1 MVDYIDKL
9 AAVALA
15 NIPEAH
21 WVSKTELGCH
31 FHCTPPSA
39 EQLAHTLRSRP
50 ALQAI
55 LASRTGYTP
64 SKWLLMEEFDELAER
79 RTKVPMDDLDENPD
93 AYQRAAKSGLMGL
106 CLSGGGI
113 RSATFNLGVLQ
124 GLAELRL
131 LDCFDYLSSVS
142 GGGYIHQWL
151 AAWASRES
159 FPSVAEKLVPL
170 PDERCPQTHPEPLR
184 WLRRYSNYLTPQ
196 LGLFSGDTW
205 VMAATWIRNTL
216 LNQSI
221 LIASLL
227 ALVLVP
233 HLLFRIQLHPGP
245 RAAVAFGILFALL
258 IAATWYTGRN
268 LHQCDLHT
276 ASPSGVLG
284 QTGVQLSVVGPLLLA
299 SVVASMLFPLAA
311 TTAFGL
317 HLGVSVL
324 LAWVLLMLLSV
335 AVTFGG
341 DAILCYL
348 QSRRGTEEVRSF
360 REFWKHLHKGDAI
373 AVSFPPLAGF
383 VVASAVSATAGAAWI
398 GGSEYLLARLWH
410 LSPGNWYPIVLTLG
424 PPLLVNGVLVS
435 LVLLT
440 GLLGR
445 AYFNARREWLARLSG
460 WAGFVSVAWIAFIA
474 ITLLSHSLL
483 VWAIPH
489 VKTVTGLLLGWAGT
503 TVGGIFAANGRGSSG
518 AKDDQQPRDSKVSEL
533 ISVVAPYIFIVGL
546 LILVSLLAE
555 FITRGHGARWVLVEI
570 ASSGAVALLLAWRV
584 DINEFSMHAFY
595 RDRLARCYL
604 GASNR
609 SRAAN
614 PFTGFDD
621 WDTKLPLD
629 SLRPTRGYHGPF
641 PIFCAALNL
650 TFGEDLAWQ
659 ERKAAS
665 FAFTPLYCGYDVPW
679 TAATAKPTEMRFNGF
694 VRTQDFAYPRPGIHL
709 PTVAA
714 ISGAAVSPNMGY
726 HSNPAT
732 AFLMTVFNVRLGWW
746 LANPRK
752 LTEGGRLLHSTR
764 SLPGLSGSH
773 YPSSSP
779 LLSLLYLA
787 SELLGQTDD
796 TRRYVY
802 LSDGGHFDNMGL
814 YELVRRRCRYIV
826 ICDAE
831 ADGQLQF
838 EGIGMAIRKCR
849 IDFGAE
855 ITLDLRPLAKN
866 GDGDNSSAHC
876 VTGSIRYPEDDR
888 ATPPGIVVYVK
899 SSLTGDEPADVLNYK
914 KQDSVFPQDSTNDQW
929 FSESQFESYRRLGHH
944 IATATFAAADPVAFS
959 CREREGRAGYFSN
972 LSKIWAPMT
981 PQMKEFSPQHT
992 ALYGEL
998 LEETRTDSTMSG
1010 LFDLLFD
1017 RAAAGTRKWKD
1028 APTDVESAYAARFC
1042 LRFIEFIFTVYLQL
1056 RLMYPENRE
1065 HPFAQGW
1072 LEIFSSW
1079 GKIDV
1084 MQSAWKRYGCGYT
1097 RGFQL
1102 FLESEGIGF
1111 PSLRADAN
1119 K

>member
-1 MVDYIDKL
+1 MEDYIEKL
-9 AAVALA
+9 AAAALA
-15 NIPEAH
+15 GIPEAS
-21 WVSKTELGCH
+21 WVSRTELGVH
-31 FHCTPPSA
+31 FHGIPASA
-39 EQLAHTLRSRP
+39 EQLATTLRGSP

-64 SKWLLMEEFDELAER
+64 SKWLLMEEFAELAER
-79 RTKVPMDDLDENPD
+79 RAKVPMDGIDEDPD
-93 AYQRAAKSGLMGL
+93 AYRSAAKSGLMGL

-113 RSATFNLGVLQ
+113 RSATFNLGILQ

-131 LDCFDYLSSVS
+131 LHCFDYLSSVS

-151 AAWASRES
+151 AAWASREGFS
-159 FPSVAEKLVPL
+159 NVAEKLVPL
-170 PDERCPQTHPEPLR
+170 PDEDCPKSHPEPLR

-196 LGLFSGDTW
+196 LGILSGDTW

-216 LNQSI
+216 LNQFI

-227 ALVLVP
+227 ALVLIP
-233 HLLFRIQLHPGP
+233 HLLLRVQLHAGP

-268 LHQCDLHT
+268 LRQCDLHT

-284 QTGVQLSVVGPLLLA
+284 QTGIQLRVVAPLLLA
-299 SVVASMLFPLAA
+299 SLAAAMLFPLAA

-324 LAWVLLMLLSV
+324 LSWLLLMLFSV
-335 AVTFGG
+335 VVTFGG

-348 QSRRGTEEVRSF
+348 QSRRGTEQVPSF
-360 REFWKHLHKGDAI
+360 RKFWQHSHNGEGM

-383 VVASAVSATAGAAWI
+383 VVASAISATAGAAWI
-398 GGSEYLLARLWH
+398 GGSEYALGYLWH
-410 LSPGNWYPIVLTLG
+410 LSPANWYRAVLALG
-424 PPLLVNGVLVS
+424 PPLIVNGVLIS

-445 AYFNARREWLARLSG
+445 AYFNARREWLSRLSG
-460 WAGFVSVAWIAFIA
+460 WAGFVSLAWIAFIA
-474 ITLLSHSLL
+474 ITLLSHSALA
-483 VWAIPH
+483 WAIPH

-503 TVGGIFAANGRGSSG
+503 TVGGIFAANGHGSSG
-518 AKDDQQPRDSKVSEL
+518 AKDDQQPAGSKISEV

-555 FITRGHGARWVLVEI
+555 VLTRGHGAWCVLLEI
-570 ASSGAVALLLAWRV
+570 AASAIAALLLAWRV

-609 SRAAN
+609 SRVAN

-621 WDTKLPLD
+621 WDTKLPMD
-629 SLRPTRGYHGPF
+629 SLRPARGYNGPF

-679 TAATAKPTEMRFNGF
+679 TAATAKPAEMRFNGF
-694 VRTQDFAYPRPGIHL
+694 VRTMDYAYPQPGIHL
-709 PTVAA
+709 PTAAA

-752 LTEGGRLLHSTR
+752 LTEGGRLLQSAR
-764 SLPGLSGSH
+764 RLPGFSGSK
-773 YPSSSP
+773 YPSPSP
-779 LLSLLYLA
+779 ALSLLYLA

-831 ADGQLQF
+831 ADGNLKF

-855 ITLDLRPLAKN
+855 ITLDLRPLDRN
-866 GDGDNSSAHC
+866 GNGDNSNAHC
-876 VTGSIRYPEDDR
+876 VTGSIRYPEDDHET
-888 ATPPGIVVYVK
+888 APGIVVYIK

-914 KQDSVFPQDSTNDQW
+914 KQDSVFPQDSTTDQW

-972 LSKIWAPMT
+972 LSKIWAPIT

-992 ALYGEL
+992 ARYGEL
-998 LEETRTDSTMSG
+998 LEETRTDTTMVG

-1017 RAAAGTRKWKD
+1017 RAAPGTRRWKD
-1028 APTDVESAYAARFC
+1028 EPSAAESAYAARFC

-1056 RLMYPENRE
+1056 RLMYPENRV
-1065 HPFAQGW
+1065 HPFAVGW
-1072 LEIFSSW
+1072 MEIFRSW
-1079 GKIDV
+1079 GRIDV
-1084 MQSAWKRYGCGYT
+1084 IQAAWRRYGCGYT

-1111 PSLRADAN
+1111 PKIGADAN
-1119 K
+1119 E